1 MPNQDL
7 QHPVNYRIPV
17 KFLYSLIF
25 SSSTAYFPLLL
36 RRYTIIVQQKFIK
49 NLAFLLILNIVVK
62 PLWIL
67 GIQITV
73 QNRVGV
79 DDFGMYFTLLNFGY
93 LFFIITDPG
102 LNNYTNR
109 ETSGS
114 PSFLKSRF
122 VTIGILKLFLAL
134 FYGVFMIA
142 AGKYIMGYSS
152 RFLELL
158 TPVILNIMLS
168 SFLLFLRA
176 ALGGLQLFVWD
187 SIAGVLD
194 RVLMIGLCSL
204 FLFAPALNE
213 SFSIDVFIYLQTA
226 AYITTTIYG
235 VSILALKKIPLVFKF
250 NIALLGEILK
260 NSYPY
265 ALLALL
271 MSFYTRIDSVMIEK
285 MYPAGAAEAGIY
297 AQGFKLYEAGNMIAV
312 LFAGL
317 LLPVFSKMLAN
328 KERVG
333 QIVDWSVRL
342 LVIPAFFAALY
353 GTFFSREIIDLL
365 FVNEVEKTTA
375 VFPIL
380 MWSFVAVA
388 INYVY
393 GTLLTAGGKLRFLNV
408 LSAIGLATNLIL
420 NYILIP
426 RYGALG
432 AACATL
438 ITQGGVAAA
447 QTLKSFTGYALQ
459 FRLSVVWPV
468 LALAGI
474 NTAVF
479 FLVRTLDAPT
489 VPVLTVMITATAVAI
504 LYLKLIDVKA
514 FLNLLKE
521 R

>member
-1 MPNQDL
+1 M
-7 QHPVNYRIPV
+7 
-17 KFLYSLIF
+17 
-25 SSSTAYFPLLL
+25 
-36 RRYTIIVQQKFIK
+36 QQKFIK

-109 ETSGS
+109 ETSS
-114 PSFLKSRF
+114 NPSFLKSRF
-122 VTIGILKLFLAL
+122 VTIGFLKLFLAV
-134 FYGVFMIA
+134 FYGIFMITV
-142 AGKYIMGYSS
+142 GQYIMGYSP

-158 TPVILNIMLS
+158 LPVILNIMLS

-194 RVLMIGLCSL
+194 RVLMIALCSV
-204 FLFAPALNE
+204 FLFAPALNNN
-213 SFSIDVFIYLQTA
+213 FSIDLFIYLQTV
-226 AYITTTIYG
+226 AYVVSIIYG
-235 VSILALKKIPLVFKF
+235 VVVLAVKKIPLEFRF
-250 NIALLGEILK
+250 NFSLLSEVLK

-285 MYPAGAAEAGIY
+285 IYPAGAAEAGIY
-297 AQGFKLYEAGNMIAV
+297 AQGYKLYEAGNMIAV

-328 KERVG
+328 KEPVG
-333 QIVDWSVRL
+333 QIADWSVRL

-353 GTFFSREIIDLL
+353 GTFFSHEIIDVL
-365 FVNEVEKTTA
+365 FLNETAKTAA
-375 VFPIL
+375 VFPVL
-380 MWSFVAVA
+380 MWAFVAVA
-388 INYVY
+388 FNYVY
-393 GTLLTAGGKLRFLNV
+393 GTLLTAGGELRFLNI
-408 LSAIGLATNLIL
+408 LSAGGLTVNLIL
-420 NYILIP
+420 NYLLIP
-426 RYGALG
+426 RFGALG
-432 AACATL
+432 AAWATL
-438 ITQGGVAAA
+438 ATQGGVAGA
-447 QTLKSFTGYALQ
+447 QILKSFSSYPLQ
-459 FRLSVVWPV
+459 FKWGAALPV
-468 LALAGI
+468 SALAGANI
-474 NTAVF
+474 LVF
-479 FLVRTLDAPT
+479 FLVRTLNLPAF
-489 VPVLTVMITATAVAI
+489 PVLTMMIALTATAVF
-504 LYLKLIDVKA
+504 YLKLIDIKA
-514 FLNLLKE
+514 LLKLLKN